1 MLVPRAALR
10 LQGTALTVLGPGFV
24 AIEKVS
30 RLVFLP
36 SFVAQVLVSRTNIV
50 VVFGIVNEGRGGEAS
65 RAGVVFFRAA
75 FAQTADIIYPQLR
88 HGLDTSAVGVIAV
101 GQHLPRLASQ
111 AGGDAL
117 YRRRQL
123 FAVVAG
129 LGYLHVYDQRLRPIG
144 RDLHV
149 VVGSEGAV
157 RLSHPARF
165 WFGDAD
171 SGARFARTQF
181 LQLVEGLLSPLRL
194 FCLIRFAHLPQ
205 PPPRSFQ
212 VLPNP
217 CLSLKAVA
225 RCLGLDLGPVL
236 HYLLQTDQPFRAQQP
251 QHLREQLIQLSPVL
265 HPKTGQGVVVHRFT
279 QCPRISRSN
288 PSVLPDPRSPAPNDP
303 PRSNVPHPPPATTS
317 APGSPCGLMA
327 RSCHEITR
335 LRYSVN

>member
-117 YRRRQL
+117 YRRRPL

-181 LQLVEGLLSPLRL
+181 LQLVEGLLQPLLPLSSHPPLGLLSPLRL

-217 CLSLKAVA
+217 CLSLKALAAWALILVPSCTTCSRLISPSALSSPSTCVNNSSNSPRCSTRKLA
-225 RCLGLDLGPVL
+225 RVW
-236 HYLLQTDQPFRAQQP
+236 
-251 QHLREQLIQLSPVL
+251 
-265 HPKTGQGVVVHRFT
+265 
-279 QCPRISRSN
+279 
-288 PSVLPDPRSPAPNDP
+288 
-303 PRSNVPHPPPATTS
+303 
-317 APGSPCGLMA
+317 
-327 RSCHEITR
+327 
-335 LRYSVN
+335 